1 MGWLILVSKARGTA
15 VGYVGFVFFALEPLA
30 IKTAHSTSI
39 FLSSNTDYLVTA
51 RSARFYNMSTFI
63 RMLKISALKKLVTDS
78 MAIDLGTAS
87 TIIAVK
93 GRGVVLDE
101 PSMVAVNNLTEEII
115 AFGLEAFEMMGRE
128 GRDVSVVEPLI
139 GGVVGDFERTKKML
153 AHFVKKAK
161 TRGSNISL
169 QAVMSMV
176 SDVTHVEQRA
186 LYHAAEEA
194 GIGRVYMMEEG
205 LAAAF
210 GAGVLPNDKRASA
223 IVDIGAGTTN
233 VAVIA
238 KGAIVHSASERF
250 GSKEINAVLATHLRR
265 HRGLQVGEESTE
277 ILKTNFASAYLPDDI
292 AKTTIVRGRDVQTG
306 SPSAV
311 EITAGEVYPIVESI
325 VRRIATLVKETL
337 TELRPEVAADIY
349 DRGVILTGGGALL
362 DGIDQYMRSF
372 INLAVSIGDEPR
384 YATVNGLL
392 KMFDDP
398 KLLERVNR
406 NELGIMQNAEV
417 PFEA

>member
-1 MGWLILVSKARGTA
+1 
-15 VGYVGFVFFALEPLA
+15 
-30 IKTAHSTSI
+30 
-39 FLSSNTDYLVTA
+39 
-51 RSARFYNMSTFI
+51 
-63 RMLKISALKKLVTDS
+63 
-78 MAIDLGTAS
+78 MAIDLGTAN

-93 GRGVVLDE
+93 GRGIVLDE
-101 PSMVAVNNLTEEII
+101 PSMVAVNDISEEIV
-115 AFGLEAFEMMGRE
+115 AFGQEAADMIGRE
-128 GRDVSVVEPLI
+128 GRDITVKAPLI
-139 GGVVGDFERTKKML
+139 GGVVADYERTKKML

-161 TRGSNISL
+161 TGGSNISL

-186 LYHAAEEA
+186 MINAAEEA
-194 GIGRVYMMEEG
+194 GIGRIYMMEEG

-233 VAVIA
+233 IAIVA
-238 KGAIVHSASERF
+238 KGTIVHSASERF
-250 GSKEINAVLATHLRR
+250 GSNEINAVLATHLRR
-265 HRGLQVGEESTE
+265 HRGLQVGEETTE
-277 ILKTNFASAYLPDDI
+277 LLKTTFASAYLPDDI
-292 AKTTIVRGRDVQTG
+292 AKSLEVRGRDVQTG
-306 SPSAV
+306 SPAAV
-311 EITAGEVYPIVESI
+311 EITTGEVYPIVESI
-325 VRRIATLVKETL
+325 VRRIAQLVKDTL

-349 DRGVILTGGGALL
+349 DRGVVLTGGGALL
-362 DGIDQYMRSF
+362 DGIDQYMRSYVQ
-372 INLAVSIGDEPR
+372 LAMTVADEPR
-384 YATVNGLL
+384 YATVNGLV

>member
-1 MGWLILVSKARGTA
+1 
-15 VGYVGFVFFALEPLA
+15 
-30 IKTAHSTSI
+30 
-39 FLSSNTDYLVTA
+39 
-51 RSARFYNMSTFI
+51 
-63 RMLKISALKKLVTDS
+63 MLKISSLKKLVTDS

-93 GRGVVLDE
+93 GRGIVLDE
-101 PSMVAVNNLTEEII
+101 PSLVAINELTEEIV
-115 AFGLEAFEMMGRE
+115 AFGQEAADMSGRE
-128 GRDVSVVEPLI
+128 GRDIVVRAPMI

-161 TRGSNISL
+161 TGGSNITL

-186 LYHAAEEA
+186 LFHAAEEA
-194 GIGRVYMMEEG
+194 GIGKVFMMEEG

-210 GAGVLPNDKRASA
+210 GAGVLPTDKRASA
-223 IVDIGAGTTN
+223 IVDFGAGTTN
-233 VAVIA
+233 VAVVA
-238 KGAIVHSASERF
+238 KGSVVHSTSDRF
-250 GSKEINAVLATHLRR
+250 GGNEINDAIATHLRR
-265 HRGLQVGEESTE
+265 HRGIQIGEETAE
-277 ILKTNFASAYLPDDI
+277 VLKTTFASAYLPDDLS
-292 AKTTIVRGRDVQTG
+292 KTVEVRGRDVQTG

-311 EITAGEVYPIVESI
+311 ELTSGEIYPVVEAI
-325 VRRIATLVKETL
+325 VRRVAQLVKDTL

-362 DGIDQYMRSF
+362 DGLDQYLRSF
-372 INLAVSIGDEPR
+372 INLAVTVADEPR
-384 YATVNGLL
+384 YATVNGLV

-398 KLLERVNR
+398 KLLERVTR
-406 NELGIMQNAEV
+406 NELGVLQNAEI

>member
-1 MGWLILVSKARGTA
+1 
-15 VGYVGFVFFALEPLA
+15 
-30 IKTAHSTSI
+30 
-39 FLSSNTDYLVTA
+39 
-51 RSARFYNMSTFI
+51 
-63 RMLKISALKKLVTDS
+63 
-78 MAIDLGTAS
+78 MAIDLGTAN

-101 PSMVAVNNLTEEII
+101 PSLVAINEMSEEIV
-115 AFGLEAFEMMGRE
+115 AFGQEAAEMTGRE
-128 GRDVSVVEPLI
+128 GRDVTVKAPLI
-139 GGVVGDFERTKKML
+139 GGVVADFERTKKML

-161 TRGSNISL
+161 TGGSNISL

-186 LYHAAEEA
+186 LINAADDA
-194 GIGRVYMMEEG
+194 GIGKVFMMEEG

-210 GAGVLPNDKRASA
+210 GAGVSPTDKRATA

-233 VAVIA
+233 IAIIA
-238 KGAIVHSASERF
+238 KGAVVHSTSERY
-250 GSKEINAVLATHLRR
+250 GSNAINESLATHLRR
-265 HRGLQVGEESTE
+265 HRGLQVGEETTE
-277 ILKTNFASAYLPDDI
+277 LLKTNFSSTFLPDDI
-292 AKTTIVRGRDVQTG
+292 SKSMEVRGRDVQTG
-306 SPSAV
+306 SPGAV

-325 VRRIATLVKETL
+325 VRRIAMRVKDTL

-362 DGIDQYMRSF
+362 EGIDQYMRSF
-372 INLAVSIGDEPR
+372 INLPVTIADEPR
-384 YATVNGLL
+384 YATVNGLV

-398 KLLERVNR
+398 KLLERVSR
-406 NELGIMQNAEV
+406 NELGVLQNAEI

>member
-1 MGWLILVSKARGTA
+1 
-15 VGYVGFVFFALEPLA
+15 
-30 IKTAHSTSI
+30 
-39 FLSSNTDYLVTA
+39 
-51 RSARFYNMSTFI
+51 
-63 RMLKISALKKLVTDS
+63 MLKISSLKKLVTDS
-78 MAIDLGTAS
+78 MAIDLGTAN

-93 GRGVVLDE
+93 GRGIVLDE
-101 PSMVAVNNLTEEII
+101 PSMVAVNDITEEVV
-115 AFGLEAFEMMGRE
+115 AFGQEAADMIGRE
-128 GRDVSVVEPLI
+128 GRDITVKAPLI
-139 GGVVGDFERTKKML
+139 GGVVADYERTKKML

-161 TRGSNISL
+161 TGGSNISL
-169 QAVMSMV
+169 QAVMSMT

-186 LYHAAEEA
+186 MINAAEEA
-194 GIGRVYMMEEG
+194 GIGRIYMMEEG

-233 VAVIA
+233 IAIIA
-238 KGAIVHSASERF
+238 KGTIVHSASERF
-250 GSKEINAVLATHLRR
+250 GSNEINAVLATHLRR
-265 HRGLQVGEESTE
+265 HRGLQVGEETTE
-277 ILKTNFASAYLPDDI
+277 SLKTTFASAYLPEDI
-292 AKTTIVRGRDVQTG
+292 AKSIEVRGRDVQTG

-311 EITAGEVYPIVESI
+311 EITTGEVYPIVESI
-325 VRRIATLVKETL
+325 VRRIAELVKDTL

-349 DRGVILTGGGALL
+349 DRGVVLTGGGALL
-362 DGIDQYMRSF
+362 DGIDQYMRSYVQ
-372 INLAVSIGDEPR
+372 LAMTVADEPR
-384 YATVNGLL
+384 YATVNGLV